1 MKQAVR
7 GARHSGG
14 AISRPLSTTGCFSSG
29 HGAQAH
35 RWHMSAVLMRVCGCA
50 SCSGACPEHR
60 TAQRATSQCPAD
72 TSTHESNWFASVT
85 SSNSPPSPSSRH
97 EPAHRAPA
105 SPSTR
110 SFRRTVSGCAPS
122 RECTPIESVN
132 NRISQQLPTQPAP
145 HGASPLP
152 RARSTRAHP
161 RPRTTFPPRTARR
174 AFSPKRGEGRAG
186 RQWHTHPPTHSPTA
200 SATVGQRR
208 GGARHPRRG
217 AAGRGAAPPERS
229 TGLSLRAESAT
240 APATERQSRGTTTKP
255 KRSTKD
261 LVWDAACPL
270 STRGGTRLIRLVRE
284 RRGGGGGTND
294 PPGVRGS
301 AGAGAPAAARGVS
314 RIAARRAGREAPRGG
329 PRGTARTDAR
339 PAACPISTG

>member
-1 MKQAVR
+1 MKQVVR

-132 NRISQQLPTQPAP
+132 NCPPSRHPTARHHFRARAARAHTRDPAP
-145 HGASPLP
+145 PSRPAPLGAPS
-152 RARSTRAHP
+152 
-161 RPRTTFPPRTARR
+161 RR
-174 AFSPKRGEGRAG
+174 KGA
-186 RQWHTHPPTHSPTA
+186 
-200 SATVGQRR
+200 R
-208 GGARHPRRG
+208 GG
-217 AAGRGAAPPERS
+217 
-229 TGLSLRAESAT
+229 
-240 APATERQSRGTTTKP
+240 
-255 KRSTKD
+255 
-261 LVWDAACPL
+261 
-270 STRGGTRLIRLVRE
+270 
-284 RRGGGGGTND
+284 
-294 PPGVRGS
+294 
-301 AGAGAPAAARGVS
+301 RGVS
-314 RIAARRAGREAPRGG
+314 GTHILLRIPL
-329 PRGTARTDAR
+329 PL
-339 PAACPISTG
+339 PLP